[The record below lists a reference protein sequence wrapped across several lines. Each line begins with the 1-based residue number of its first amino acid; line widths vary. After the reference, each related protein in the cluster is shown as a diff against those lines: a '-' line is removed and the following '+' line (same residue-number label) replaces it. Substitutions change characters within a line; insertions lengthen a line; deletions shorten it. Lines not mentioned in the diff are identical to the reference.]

1 MAAESQRLRFL
12 PLPTRFEDGWSF
24 DAARVPDARL
34 FILCNPNNPTG
45 AVYGDGLVREIVRRG
60 KGRGVQVIIDEAYKG
75 LAFERM
81 SRADEAIRVR
91 SFSKEFSL
99 EQWRLGYAVAP
110 AAVAERLV
118 SFVAQTAS
126 CVPGFIQ
133 EAGIACL
140 EADDAIRAGREAVW
154 RSRSQALQKELTGSG
169 FSFAPPASGMYVFAT
184 RKDIVDSEEFCL
196 DRLERTGVALAPG
209 SSFGGYDR
217 FIRISA
223 NQPEDVLEKAV
234 AAID

>member
-1 MAAESQRLRFL
+1 MAAESQRLRLL

-45 AVYGDGLVREIVRRG
+45 AVYGDGLVREIVRRC

-75 LAFERM
+75 LAFEPI
-81 SRADEAIRVR
+81 SRVDDAVRVR

-140 EADDAIRAGREAVW
+140 EADDAIRASREAVW
-154 RSRSQALQKELTGSG
+154 RSRSQTLQKELAGSG

-217 FIRISA
+217 FVRISA